1 MSPVFLEGSPEAGA
15 PHSLRDGVPVPS
27 PVRPGQRSLRC
38 HLRPPGATSA
48 PFKPRGLSPGVSKRH
63 HGSRPGGLAGPGGA
77 AVTAVATSRD
87 RRTAPAGPSSAAA
100 AREPPAGVP
109 VPHASVPAQGVVF
122 SDGERWRQLRRF
134 SLTVLRDFG
143 MGKRSIES
151 RIQEEAQELLQEF
164 QKTQG
169 KAFDP
174 TFLLSCAVSNIICS
188 IVFGSRF
195 DYHDPEFLEM
205 MQLINNSFR
214 EMSTPWSQLYDMAES
229 LLRFM
234 PGPHRRI
241 PRLLA
246 RMRRFIARRVQD
258 NARTLDSH
266 SPRDFI
272 DAFLI
277 QMEKEKD
284 NPNSEFT
291 MENLELT
298 TLNLFFAGTET
309 VSSTLRFGFLYLMRH
324 PHIEEKVFK
333 EISAVV
339 GSGRA
344 PAIADRS
351 QMPFTEATIHEIQRC
366 SDLIPMNVPHRV
378 TRDTEFRGFLIPRG
392 TDVYP
397 LLSSVLNDAKSFKN
411 PQNFDPGNFLDEK
424 GQFQRNEA
432 FLPFSAGKRLCLG
445 EGLARMELFLFFT
458 TILQNLRLQPLGH
471 PEGVPT
477 TPLESGFANI
487 APRYELRML
496 PR

>member
-1 MSPVFLEGSPEAGA
+1 MSSSSPSSSG
-15 PHSLRDGVPVPS
+15 LRALP
-27 PVRPGQRSLRC
+27 
-38 HLRPPGATSA
+38 A
-48 PFKPRGLSPGVSKRH
+48 GVSKRH